1 MTPAEVADR
10 MNGIHIS
17 EPVCGQSTGELC
29 SRSSFPNFENT
40 RRLASGPLAAFCAQI
55 RPFYTLLAHIH
66 FASSPFHPP
75 CTFSLRAHI
84 PPGAKLSSEASRAIS
99 VPLLHLAATSVNLTS
114 TLYRDRDS
122 SDPGIQ
128 INLLHPQNCRPS
140 RPRSMRSS
148 PSCKTWRAQP
158 AET

>member
-1 MTPAEVADR
+1 

-29 SRSSFPNFENT
+29 SCGSSLSFENT
-40 RRLASGPLAAFCAQI
+40 RRLASGPLAAFCAKI
-55 RPFYTLLAHIH
+55 RPFYTLL
-66 FASSPFHPP
+66 FASPFHPP
-75 CTFSLRAHI
+75 CPARALSEPI
-84 PPGAKLSSEASRAIS
+84 FPPEANISSEAPHAMP
-99 VPLLHLAATSVNLTS
+99 VTLLYLPATSVNLTT
-114 TLYRDRDS
+114 TLARDCDS